1 MVKKLG
7 GIRDVRAVD
16 RLYRIAEE
24 QGGYLTANQ
33 AIEAGV
39 PRSTL
44 GYHARDA
51 GSLERVGTG
60 VYKFINFPAAP
71 HGHVIAAWL
80 GLSRADAVVSHVSAL
95 ELMEITDLIADEVH
109 VTLPRSKRGITV
121 PVGVRAHFTTRPIDK
136 GDRRQVKGV
145 PVTGIERTVADLLR
159 TSGWTEQIDLAIR
172 QAIER
177 GQTTL
182 PRLKAELPKK
192 AERRLNAIAEVGLR

>member
-1 MVKKLG
+1 MAGKLG
-7 GIRDVRAVD
+7 EIRDVRAID
-16 RLYRIAEE
+16 RLYRVAEE
-24 QGGYLTANQ
+24 QGGYLTAKH
-33 AIEAGV
+33 AIEAGI

-44 GYHARDA
+44 GYHARET
-51 GSLERVGTG
+51 GSLERVGSG
-60 VYKFINFPAAP
+60 VYKLRNFPAAP

-109 VTLPRSKRGITV
+109 VTLPRSKRGNTV
-121 PVGVRAHFTTRPIDK
+121 PMGVRAHFTARPIDK

-145 PVTGIERTVADLLR
+145 PVTGIERTVADMLR
-159 TSGWTEQIDLAIR
+159 ASGWTEQIDLAIR

-182 PRLKAELPKK
+182 PRLKAKLPKK
-192 AERRLNAIAEVGLR
+192 AERRLNAIAEVGLK

>member
-1 MVKKLG
+1 MAEKLG
-7 GIRDVRAVD
+7 EIRDVRAID
-16 RLYRIAEE
+16 RLYRVAEE

-51 GSLERVGTG
+51 GSLERVGSG
-60 VYKFINFPAAP
+60 VYKLINFPEAP

-121 PVGVRAHFTTRPIDK
+121 PVGVRAHFTARPIEK
-136 GDRRQVKGV
+136 GDRRQVKGI
-145 PVTGIERTVADLLR
+145 PVTGIERTIADMLR

-172 QAIER
+172 QAIDR

-182 PRLKAELPKK
+182 PRLRDELPKNVK
-192 AERRLNAIAEVGLR
+192 RRLNAIAEAGLK